1 MSSKPRLAPMRL
13 MQMHGSEFVRTF
25 FRPVVPGGVSSIRYA
40 GIFRPKVRKGKLAL
54 CRQLLEASSKAKFL
68 DDDSQ
73 ELATSASS
81 QEEFLLPEEM
91 ISFSEACEGEQ
102 PSPEQVEEAVSI
114 FMDELGWK
122 DHQAIYGLHSDTDN
136 IHLHIVINRVHPET
150 LKIVEKNRG
159 FDIELAHKAIARI
172 EHAQGWQREQNGRY
186 QVLENGELGRAPYD
200 PEKPRQPQAPP
211 RQIFFPLVQH
221 AVHQLLVINVQLA
234 MES

>member
-13 MQMHGSEFVRTF
+13 IEMHGSEFVRNF
-25 FRPVVPGGVSSIRYA
+25 LRHVVPGGVSRIRYA

-102 PSPEQVEEAVSI
+102 PSRSARSDHPTESGEVIASSETVLREARRLPDMQAMWNAGDDSRGLS
-114 FMDELGWK
+114 ELDG
-122 DHQAIYGLHSDTDN
+122 DT
-136 IHLHIVINRVHPET
+136 R
-150 LKIVEKNRG
+150 
-159 FDIELAHKAIARI
+159 
-172 EHAQGWQREQNGRY
+172 
-186 QVLENGELGRAPYD
+186 
-200 PEKPRQPQAPP
+200 
-211 RQIFFPLVQH
+211 
-221 AVHQLLVINVQLA
+221 
-234 MES
+234 